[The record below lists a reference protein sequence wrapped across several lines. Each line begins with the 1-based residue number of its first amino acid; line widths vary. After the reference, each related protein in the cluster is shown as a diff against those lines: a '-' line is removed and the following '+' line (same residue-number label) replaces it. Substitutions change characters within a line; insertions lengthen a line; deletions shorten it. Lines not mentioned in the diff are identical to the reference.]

1 MKLSINLFDLVK
13 FENLRDENEYLQ
25 KATSYANGMWFIDV
39 NDTKNIKKKKKKNR
53 IRYKIKN

>member
-13 FENLRDENEYLQ
+13 FENLRDENEFLK
-25 KATSYANGMWFIDV
+25 KATSYANGIWLIDI
-39 NDTKNIKKKKKKNR
+39 NDTKDIEWLLKKNR